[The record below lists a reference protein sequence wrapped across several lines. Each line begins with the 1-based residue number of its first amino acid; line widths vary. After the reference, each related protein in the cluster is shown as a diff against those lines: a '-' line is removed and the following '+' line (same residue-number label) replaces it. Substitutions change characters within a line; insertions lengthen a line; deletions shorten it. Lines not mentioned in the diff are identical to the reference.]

1 MVGIRGLEP
10 YLRERKLIGNTSL
23 ESLRGTRLGIDATH
37 YITTLLSDPT
47 SREPL
52 VASTGGL
59 PLALP
64 HRIENDLRVFESYKI
79 IPVFI
84 LAGLPLAS
92 RPPLKGVDLQDRET
106 HVKQEAWSYYE
117 NGEVEKAVMTLASVR
132 GGAWTDHRD
141 VLRLVLR
148 QLRHRYVEYI
158 VAPYLEYAQLAYL
171 LRHPKGYIHAIY
183 SSSECLLFPV
193 DKVITSI
200 DFSGSFN
207 FVDKSRL
214 LLDLGMTDDQFLDT
228 AVLAGCSLSRTF
240 PPLANDFTIRSAID
254 LIKQYKSGIV
264 ISRQI
269 PNYGE
274 AFMRARLAVKYSLVL
289 TTEGNVVP
297 LPLVL
302 SLVDDIPP
310 NLEEIFSPRLPD
322 ELYYHLCRA
331 FVSPQVLGWLTS
343 GMIIEP
349 QPLADSPEYRR
360 FIKDVITEGHTSPRC
375 TSLALLAE
383 SLHPHWKRRTV
394 SAHYYFDPAYA
405 SPGGIPIPF
414 ADVLTHNL
422 VEKCNWVIPSNVL
435 SSELLRQNSST
446 IDMKL
451 CLSALHSPVVRIESR
466 PIEKK
471 DEVVAN
477 IVWRFLDV
485 RG

>member
-10 YLRERKLIGNTSL
+10 YMRERKLLVHAPL
-23 ESLRGTRLGIDATH
+23 EALRGTRLGIDATH
-37 YITTLLSDPT
+37 YIKTLLSDPT

-59 PLALP
+59 PLALGQ
-64 HRIENDLRVFESYKI
+64 RIENDLRVLEKYGIK
-79 IPVFI
+79 PVFI

-92 RPPLKGVDLQDRET
+92 RPPPKGIDPQERET
-106 HVKQEAWSYYE
+106 HVKQEAWSFYE

-171 LRHPKGYIHAIY
+171 LRHPRGYIHAIY

-193 DKVITSI
+193 DRVITSI
-200 DFSGSFN
+200 DFNGSFG
-207 FVDKSRL
+207 FVDKMRL
-214 LLDLGMTDDQFLDT
+214 LADLAMTDDQFLDM
-228 AVLAGCSLSRTF
+228 AILAGCSLSRTF
-240 PPLANDFTIRSAID
+240 PPLANDFTLRSVID
-254 LIKQYKSGIV
+254 LIRQYKSGIV
-264 ISRQI
+264 ISRQVQH
-269 PNYGE
+269 YGE

-289 TTEGNVVP
+289 TTEGQVSP

-310 NLEEIFSPRLPD
+310 NIDEIFSPRLPD
-322 ELYYHLCRA
+322 ELYHHLCRA
-331 FVSPQVLGWLTS
+331 FISPQVLGWLTS
-343 GMIIEP
+343 GLIVEP

-375 TSLALLAE
+375 TALGLLAE
-383 SLHPHWKRRTV
+383 ALHPNWKQRRV
-394 SAHYYFDPAYA
+394 SAHYYFDPVYA
-405 SPGGIPIPF
+405 APAGVTIPF
-414 ADVLTHNL
+414 ADPLTHSL
-422 VEKCNWVIPSNVL
+422 IQKCTWAVPSDVL
-435 SSELLRQNSST
+435 ATELRRQNMST

-451 CLSALHSPVVRIESR
+451 CLSALSSPIRMEVR

-471 DEVVAN
+471 DEIVAN